1 LETELQTLK
10 IKLNEMQTDQDL
22 KEKNLNQ
29 EMEKAE
35 KELSNVNMSALVKKM
50 LLKKREKA
58 IKKHKSDILDL

>member
-1 LETELQTLK
+1 
-10 IKLNEMQTDQDL
+10 MQTDQDL

>member
-1 LETELQTLK
+1 
-10 IKLNEMQTDQDL
+10 MQTDQDL

-58 IKKHKSDILDL
+58 IKKHKSDILDLQEKLNLLQV